1 MSFFLDFF
9 GVSSTAA
16 SFFSSFAI
24 VFASLVAP
32 SQEGIGPTG
41 GQVRAGPE

>member
-1 MSFFLDFF
+1 MMMSFFLDFL

-32 SQEGIGPTG
+32 SHE
-41 GQVRAGPE
+41 VSDRREDR